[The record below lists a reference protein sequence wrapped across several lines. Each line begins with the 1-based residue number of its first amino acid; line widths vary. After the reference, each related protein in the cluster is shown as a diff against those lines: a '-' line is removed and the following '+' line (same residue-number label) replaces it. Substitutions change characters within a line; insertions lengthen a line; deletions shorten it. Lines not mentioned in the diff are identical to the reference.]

1 MSRTFIYIGDADDE
15 LVEKLHTLDC
25 DMVVASTCHSAKELM
40 SQVSPDLII
49 VHVKNK
55 TSLNNDSLGP
65 IRKLKLHAE
74 TACMP
79 ILFVMPLDDADLRLQ
94 VLKAGV
100 NDFLSSPV
108 DFEELKLRIDNYSRI
123 ADRRNEVLGENIKL
137 KKELYLKLSEI
148 KTSSCSIK
156 EAYGEVI
163 MKLSLAAEY
172 KDPETGD
179 HIHRVA
185 YYCRA
190 LAASM
195 GFDDKY
201 QEGIFFAAPMHD
213 IGKIGIPDNILLK
226 RGALN
231 DKEWAIMK
239 SHTEIGHAILTEPKD
254 STLAMAQDIALS
266 HHEKYDGSG
275 YPFGLKGDAI
285 PLPARI
291 MTVADVYDALR
302 SERPYKR
309 GFSHEDSLE
318 IMLKGDSRVKSSH
331 FDPEI
336 MAIFAKY
343 HEMIE
348 DIYETGVYR

>member
-1 MSRTFIYIGDADDE
+1 MSRTFIYIGETDDE
-15 LVEKLHTLDC
+15 LVEKLYTLDC
-25 DMVVASTCHSAKELM
+25 DVIVAPTCHSAKLLM
-40 SQVSPDLII
+40 AQVSPDLII

-55 TSLNNDSLGP
+55 TSLDNDSLAP
-65 IRKLKLHAE
+65 IRDLKVHAE

-123 ADRRNEVLGENIKL
+123 ADRRNEVLGENIRL

-148 KTSSCSIK
+148 KTSSYSIK

-195 GFDDKY
+195 GFDEKY
-201 QEGIFFAAPMHD
+201 QEEIFFAAPMHD

-226 RGALN
+226 RGALD

-266 HHEKYDGSG
+266 HHEKFDGSG

-302 SERPYKR
+302 SERPYKK

-336 MAIFAKY
+336 MAIFAKN
-343 HEMIE
+343 HKTIE
-348 DIYETGVYR
+348 DIYEVGVYR